1 MTKLIY
7 NAIPKTFFY
16 YCKDPEK
23 SRVLLSG
30 PTSTRTVNKGG
41 TKILSGL
48 GIKQGTTLLGLS
60 DKSNA
65 A

>member
-1 MTKLIY
+1 MAKLMY
-7 NAIPKTFFY
+7 NAISKTFLY
-16 YCKDPEK
+16 YCKDPERP
-23 SRVLLSG
+23 RVLLSG
-30 PTSTRTVNKGG
+30 PTSTWTVNKGG

-60 DKSNA
+60 GKSNA